1 MKYHGYQR
9 GLASLVYNFFD
20 RKTSGMVSI
29 MKLSQTNDWL
39 KNYTNQ
45 LHCKDDIAVYT
56 CDYSFLNFLICTL
69 QSRRIK
75 QTSILYI
82 MKN

>member
-1 MKYHGYQR
+1 MDIKEVSHLWFITFLIGKSQ
-9 GLASLVYNFFD
+9 LV
-20 RKTSGMVSI
+20 VPI
-29 MKLSQTNDWL
+29 MKLSKTNDCL

-45 LHCKDDIAVYT
+45 LHCKDNIAVYT
-56 CDYSFLNFLICTL
+56 CDYSFLNFLRCTL

-82 MKN
+82 MKT